1 MEEENLEQ
9 VRMLREKKKSKRGRF
24 AVGDFHLAG
33 IVPVTGKKLDF
44 NMPWHDSLMPVAQD
58 YLAIEHAVYEC
69 ACAGVNTI
77 WVVCKEGTTPL
88 IRHRLGD
95 WVHDPVEV
103 DRVAGNPRS
112 TASDSIRRIPIYYVK
127 LKPIDFERRE
137 SLGWSTLVG
146 AINSFRMS
154 FRVSKWLIPDKY
166 FVSFPYGIYD
176 TNFLRKRRNQL
187 RSNQSYIITHD
198 NQSVADGLQTC
209 FTFDRDVFVYARR
222 EVRKYKTELGEI
234 FNCVNRDDPKPIE
247 IPIDWYHQID
257 SWQGYREYLSSE
269 NEVIKN
275 VNVANGITVFQS
287 EKVKRE
293 FTGVGCET

>member
-1 MEEENLEQ
+1 MEEENLEG
-9 VRMLREKKKSKRGRF
+9 VRILRDKRKSKKGKY

-33 IVPVTGKKLDF
+33 IVPVTGAELDF
-44 NMPWHDSLMPVAQD
+44 KMPWHDSLMPVAQD

-88 IRHRLGD
+88 LRHRLGD

-103 DRVAGNPRS
+103 DKVAKNPRS
-112 TASDSIRRIPIYYVK
+112 TMSDSIRRIPIYYVK
-127 LKPIDFERRE
+127 IKPIDFERRE

-176 TNFLRKRRNQL
+176 PNILRKKRHML
-187 RSNQSYIITHD
+187 RSSKPYVVTH
-198 NQSVADGLQTC
+198 NGKSVADGLYTA

-222 EVRKYKTELGEI
+222 EVRKYKTELDEI
-234 FNCVNRDDPKPIE
+234 FKSVILDEPTEIE
-247 IPIDWYHQID
+247 IPWYHQID
-257 SWQGYREYLSSE
+257 SWENYREYLASE
-269 NEVIKN
+269 DQLIKHTEN
-275 VNVANGITVFQS
+275 ANGIVTFQKK
-287 EKVKRE
+287 EGQRVYRL
-293 FTGVGCET
+293 VGAET